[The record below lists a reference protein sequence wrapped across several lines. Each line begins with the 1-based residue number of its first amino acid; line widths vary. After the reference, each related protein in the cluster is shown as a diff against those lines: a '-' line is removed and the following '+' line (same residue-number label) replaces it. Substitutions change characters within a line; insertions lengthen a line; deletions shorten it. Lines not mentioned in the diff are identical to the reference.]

1 MGERFPQNRA
11 ASFKQQQCFAYE
23 RELQTATL
31 FSRTTQVLERAF
43 SCTADS
49 PVAHLV
55 GERVLLKP
63 RDGGVAVVHGNVE
76 VGCVVV
82 EDASEVAQA
91 IEAEP
96 HCPGMALAVVEEAAE
111 VAGEFAVR
119 IVDHTEEE

>member
-1 MGERFPQNRA
+1 
-11 ASFKQQQCFAYE
+11 
-23 RELQTATL
+23 
-31 FSRTTQVLERAF
+31 LERAF
-43 SCTADS
+43 SCTSGA

-63 RDGGVAVVHGNVE
+63 RDGGVAVIHGNAE
-76 VGCVVV
+76 VGCVVAQ
-82 EDASEVAQA
+82 DASEVIQA

-119 IVDHTEEE
+119 IVDHTEVE